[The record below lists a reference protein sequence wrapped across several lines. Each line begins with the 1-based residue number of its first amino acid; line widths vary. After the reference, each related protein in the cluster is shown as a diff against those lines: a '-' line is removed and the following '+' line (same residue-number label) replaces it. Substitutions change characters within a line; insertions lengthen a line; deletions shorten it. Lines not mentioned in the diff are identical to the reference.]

1 MTASERAGRHA
12 GRPPATLQRH
22 PLPGSRRHKAA
33 ARPHAGLPEDTI
45 NVLDTEHI
53 QHIVRLAGINAP
65 ERQQPFSEVA
75 HQHLAALVLLR
86 DVVVD

>member
-1 MTASERAGRHA
+1 MPSATASLRLELTSG
-12 GRPPATLQRH
+12 PFSDN
-22 PLPGSRRHKAA
+22 PLRGSRRHKFA
-33 ARPHAGLPEDTI
+33 ARPHARLPEDTI
-45 NVLDTEHI
+45 NVLDTEQI

-65 ERQQPFSEVA
+65 ERKQPFSEVA

>member
-1 MTASERAGRHA
+1 MTACGRAFTSIEQQG
-12 GRPPATLQRH
+12 PTLQRH

-33 ARPHAGLPEDTI
+33 TRPHARLPEDTI

-65 ERQQPFSEVA
+65 ERKQPFSEVA